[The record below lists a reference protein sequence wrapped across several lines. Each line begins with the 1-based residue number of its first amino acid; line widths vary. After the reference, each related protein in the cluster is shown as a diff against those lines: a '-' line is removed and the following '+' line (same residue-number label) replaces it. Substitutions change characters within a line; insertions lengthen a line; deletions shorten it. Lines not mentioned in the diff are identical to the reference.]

1 MKKVQLIKAAMKF
14 KNSPRL
20 SVIRALS
27 VKDCIFVNKNPKF
40 TSSVWRHVDFTR
52 PNTHVK
58 NDVVPFFK
66 RCEINL

>member
-40 TSSVWRHVDFTR
+40 TSSVWRHGLYPPKHSKMMLCRFSR
-52 PNTHVK
+52 
-58 NDVVPFFK
+58 DV
-66 RCEINL
+66 R